1 MPLTCAVQRGAHV
14 GQRGL
19 GVRAQL
25 EVADARARRGE
36 RGRVGRVLRFSVRPG
51 GEEGRPLRPPPLALE
66 PPGARR
72 HALGPPVLLAGR
84 QGWEGGAPLLG
95 LAAVRSARLRRIRA
109 ARLAVARRRRGRAR
123 LGRLAR
129 ACARAH
135 SAVCPRAGRLL
146 LRNMGLAART
156 LRSADGRRILRAA
169 AGRHPVGPHERR
181 PPQRGHAQRRPA
193 AGARPVPTRPRRAP
207 GGAAARAAAQRA
219 AACGARPMPATSKRS
234 APPPPSRTRRSL
246 AAAAW
251 AAAASQAPRR
261 HASASPASALAASA
275 ARAPASTSSASSG
288 SRALGAHAALRSRS
302 SRSSLCAHVRLG
314 PSRQRRGSPR
324 CDAAEHRA
332 AAAGGAPAELR
343 GEREDGVAV
352 RRRRAVGRRAAPQA
366 PRALHA
372 RLCVN
377 AVGSIG
383 HILACLRQ
391 PRQRRA
397 VGNVRGA
404 VRRVCLPVWIR
415 ERGRR
420 RRAAGHAAP
429 HGARGR
435 TVSRRPRR

>member
-1 MPLTCAVQRGAHV
+1 MKRGQPDAGVQVRQQRRWSLPPWPAPACAEVLLSHIGVDNPPAAARAGAAWRAAPCPWPTCLTGRAA
-14 GQRGL
+14 GL
-19 GVRAQL
+19 GGRRAS
-25 EVADARARRGE
+25 ARPCR
-36 RGRVGRVLRFSVRPG
+36 
-51 GEEGRPLRPPPLALE
+51 RPLRPPAAHPGRAPGCRAAPARPR
-66 PPGARR
+66 PPGTTC
-72 HALGPPVLLAGR
+72 
-84 QGWEGGAPLLG
+84 
-95 LAAVRSARLRRIRA
+95 ARLRTRPQRGLSARGATIA
-109 ARLAVARRRRGRAR
+109 AQHG
-123 LGRLAR
+123 
-129 ACARAH
+129 
-135 SAVCPRAGRLL
+135 P
-146 LRNMGLAART
+146 
-156 LRSADGRRILRAA
+156 RSAHAA
-169 AGRHPVGPHERR
+169 LGRR
-181 PPQRGHAQRRPA
+181 PPHPPGRRRAAPRRPS
-193 AGARPVPTRPRRAP
+193 RAP
-207 GGAAARAAAQRA
+207 SAAARPRAAPTCRRRAASRALRGAAAQRA